1 MELRQLH
8 YFLAVAEELHF
19 GRAAERLHIVQSAVS
34 QQVRRL
40 ERELG
45 VELFDRGTRTVT
57 LTHAGRQFL
66 PRAVA
71 VVDAE
76 RQALD
81 DMARLRR
88 SAVLRIGT
96 SVGLGSRLQR
106 VLAIFAGG
114 APDVTLD
121 LVSAP
126 RASRLRRVRDG
137 DLDGAFVRDG
147 PTTDGV
153 RLLPLWQDRL
163 VAALPSRHPLAAEP
177 AVRLAD
183 LARLGLRI
191 APREANPQLV
201 DLVTGACR
209 DEGVEPLLGPA
220 FTTDQDT
227 LAAIATGPPT
237 WTVFYASQAEITPA
251 PGITYVPFERSDLSV
266 RTLFAVRLG
275 RTSPH
280 LRGLI
285 EACREEADR

>member
-8 YFLAVAEELHF
+8 YFLAVADELHF

-45 VELFDRGTRTVT
+45 VDLFDRGTRTVT
-57 LTHAGRQFL
+57 LTHAGREFL

-76 RQALD
+76 REALD
-81 DMARLRR
+81 GMAALCKA
-88 SAVLRIGT
+88 AVLRIGT
-96 SVGLGSRLQR
+96 SVGLGTRLQR
-106 VLAIFAGG
+106 VLAVFAVE
-114 APDVTLD
+114 APEVILD

-126 RASRLRRVRDG
+126 RAVRLRRVRDG
-137 DLDGAFVRDG
+137 ELDGAFVRDG
-147 PTTDGV
+147 PTTEGV
-153 RLLPLWQDRL
+153 RLVPLWQDRL
-163 VAALPSRHPLAAEP
+163 VAALPAHHRLAAEP
-177 AVRLAD
+177 VVRLAD
-183 LARLGLRI
+183 LAPLGLRI
-191 APREANPQLV
+191 APHDANPQLV

-209 DEGVEPLLGPA
+209 DEGFEPLLGPT

-251 PGITYVPFERSDLSV
+251 PGIAYVPFAGAELGV
-266 RTLFAVRLG
+266 RTLFAVPLG

-280 LRGLI
+280 LPALV
-285 EACREEADR
+285 EACRTEAGR